1 MTRRAATDLSGGTG
15 IAARNAAGRQR
26 VYPCAAANRTDRES
40 KSESRTARHDSL
52 GRRCFLRRITAA
64 GAGWLASLS
73 AAGQGRGGEPA
84 SARAALFTSPT
95 RTAIAK
101 GLAFLAARQNAD
113 GAFGTGSYGQNVA
126 VCGLGGMAFL
136 AAGHLPARGPYG
148 ATLDRCLSFIL
159 QHTAEN
165 GYIFA
170 AEGASRGPMYG
181 HGFATLFLSEAY
193 GAAPHRELR
202 QKLERAV
209 RLIVDTQNAEGGWR
223 YEPRRYDADISVT
236 VCQVMALRAAHNA
249 GVFVPNETIARAVEY
264 VQRSQNPDGGFMY
277 QLSQPGVSEFPR
289 SAAAIV
295 ALYSAGIY
303 EGEEIRQGLDYLM
316 RFPPRPNVRGE
327 QAYYMYGHY
336 YAVQAMWHAGGTY
349 WAAWYPAIRDV
360 LLKEQRNDG
369 AWFDTISP
377 EYGTAMATLVL
388 QMPENYLPI
397 FQR

>member
-1 MTRRAATDLSGGTG
+1 L
-15 IAARNAAGRQR
+15 
-26 VYPCAAANRTDRES
+26 
-40 KSESRTARHDSL
+40 L
-52 GRRCFLRRITAA
+52 
-64 GAGWLASLS
+64 GAGFPDR
-73 AAGQGRGGEPA
+73 QGRGGEA
-84 SARAALFTSPT
+84 ADARKALFSPQV
-95 RTAIAK
+95 RAAIAK

-126 VCGLGGMAFL
+126 VCGLCGMAFL
-136 AAGHLPARGPYG
+136 AAGHTPRRGAYG
-148 ATLDRCLSFIL
+148 DPLDRCLAFIL
-159 QHTAEN
+159 RHAAEN

-193 GAAPHRELR
+193 GTAPHVEMR
-202 QKLERAV
+202 QKLDRAV

-223 YEPRRYDADISVT
+223 YEPRRHDADISVT

-249 GVFVPNETIARAVEY
+249 GVFVPSETIDRAVAY
-264 VQRSQNPDGGFMY
+264 VKRCQSPDGGFLY
-277 QLSQPGVSEFPR
+277 KANEPGESLFPR

-303 EGEEIRQGLDYLM
+303 EGEEIRKGLDYLM
-316 RFPPRPNVRGE
+316 RFPPRANTQGE
-327 QAYYMYGHY
+327 QTYYMYGHY

-349 WAAWYPAIRDV
+349 WNTWYPAIREV
-360 LLKEQRNDG
+360 LLKQQRSDG
-369 AWFDTISP
+369 AWFDRISP
-377 EYGTAMATLVL
+377 EYGTAMAALIL